1 MFCFKKT
8 SKQTDGLHVENVSQ
22 SISTTVTFV
31 RTAVITC
38 VSLLDTLDWLALG
51 VNPGLVREAEV
62 SVFETFSKITQP
74 ISVCLFAVVH
84 R

>member
-1 MFCFKKT
+1 M
-8 SKQTDGLHVENVSQ
+8 
-22 SISTTVTFV
+22 
-31 RTAVITC
+31 ITC